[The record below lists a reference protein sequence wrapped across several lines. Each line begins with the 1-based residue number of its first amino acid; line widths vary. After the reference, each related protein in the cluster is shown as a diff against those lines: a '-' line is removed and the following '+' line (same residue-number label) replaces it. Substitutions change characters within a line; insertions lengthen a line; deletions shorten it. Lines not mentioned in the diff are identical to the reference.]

1 MMFALANQ
9 ISKNKSKRIALIII
23 ALLVCFVNII
33 LCENQI
39 FSKIIYQSTSNSKKH
54 LVRIL

>member
-33 LCENQI
+33 LCESQI
-39 FSKIIYQSTSNSKKH
+39 FSKIHI
-54 LVRIL
+54 